1 MKMFGIALAVFAT
14 VFGMVMLSDLSDADT
29 DTTMYKVTLVYNDG
43 TTPDKVIEVAK
54 GGFIPEEELYVASL
68 NFLGWYLDS
77 GCDKPLATLLK
88 ITSDTKVY
96 AKWLKMGEEYA
107 ITLLDTGMYGVEMHG
122 MVVVEKDKAASEP
135 SAPSKSGYKFAGWY
149 KMETDAETG
158 EDVYV
163 AYDWSKPVTDNISL
177 YASWEKS
184 NGFPTV
190 TIEIVLIVIIAMLLV
205 ATYFLRSVKII
216 ALVVFVGVLT
226 GATHFGFIEQ
236 LYDMLMDFL
245 NYTH

>member
-1 MKMFGIALAVFAT
+1 MKMFGIALAVFT
-14 VFGMVMLSDLSDADT
+14 MVFGAMMLSDPSDADT
-29 DTTMYKVTLVYNDG
+29 DTTTYKVTLVYNDG

-77 GCDKPLATLLK
+77 GCDKPLAALLK

-107 ITLLDTGMYGVEMHG
+107 ITLLDTGMYGVEMLG

-135 SAPSKSGYKFAGWY
+135 SAPSRSGYKFAGWY
-149 KMETDAETG
+149 MMETDAETG

-163 AYDWSKPVTDNISL
+163 AYDWSKPVTNNISL

-190 TIEIVLIVIIAMLLV
+190 TIEIVLVVIIAMLLV
-205 ATYFLRSVKII
+205 TTYFLRSVKII

-236 LYDMLMDFL
+236 FYDMLMNFL